1 MGVARI
7 VTFDDVSAE
16 RLTEMERQMQDEQPP
31 DDIPVKEMIVL
42 HDPNANRAQVIMM
55 FDSDEDYQRA
65 DVALNAMPAGDT
77 PGTRSAVARYDVA
90 MRISV

>member
-1 MGVARI
+1 MAVARI

-16 RLTEMERQMQDEQPP
+16 RLAQMERQMQDESPP

-42 HDPNANRAQVIMM
+42 HDAAASRAQVILM
-55 FDSDEDYQRA
+55 FDTDEDYQRA
-65 DVALNAMPAGDT
+65 DAALNAMPVGDT

-90 MRISV
+90 MRMSV